1 MTYLSPPKIN
11 ALIDALVSGL
21 PSLYATVQPTYRQEA
36 FAAEAN
42 GILEL
47 VPPEHQLAAF
57 ERLEAIVLRTDGL
70 TANLRALDP
79 RLEATSPF
87 DAGHKVSTR
96 LIRE

>member
-1 MTYLSPPKIN
+1 MTGMTYLSPPEIN

-21 PSLYATVQPTYRQEA
+21 PSLYATVQPTDRQEA

-57 ERLEAIVLRTDGL
+57 ERLEAVVLQTNNL
-70 TANLRALDP
+70 TANLSSIANSLTEQTAETGSARKGL
-79 RLEATSPF
+79 
-87 DAGHKVSTR
+87 
-96 LIRE
+96 

>member
-1 MTYLSPPKIN
+1 MTGMTYLSPPEIN

-21 PSLYATVQPTYRQEA
+21 PSLYATVQPTDRQEV

-57 ERLEAIVLRTDGL
+57 ERLEAIVLK
-70 TANLRALDP
+70 TANLTADL
-79 RLEATSPF
+79 SSM
-87 DAGHKVSTR
+87 KS
-96 LIRE
+96 